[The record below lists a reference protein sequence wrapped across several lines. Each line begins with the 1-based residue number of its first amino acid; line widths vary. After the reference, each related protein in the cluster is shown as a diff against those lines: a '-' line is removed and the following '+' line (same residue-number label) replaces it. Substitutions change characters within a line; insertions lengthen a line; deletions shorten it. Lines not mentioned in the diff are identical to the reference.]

1 MAKSTTSRYE
11 QLILEIEADPDGA
24 PGTYVNIAGMK
35 ETNITRV
42 ANVDEDEIPD
52 ATDESQPVSIE
63 KEVRSIDVK
72 ASGTGVW
79 ALESNKMMFDWFYSG
94 KTLNARLRNKKVE
107 DDGAVGDPYL
117 ESGPALLTQLD
128 NSKTKGKK
136 VTSEITIDFGTPT
149 LTNKAA

>member
-1 MAKSTTSRYE
+1 MAKSTTAKYE
-11 QLILEIEADPDGA
+11 QLILEVEADPTGA
-24 PGTYVNIAGMK
+24 PGVYVNIAGLK
-35 ETNITRV
+35 ETNVTRV

-52 ATDESQPVSIE
+52 ADDESQPVSIE

-79 ALESNKMMFDWFYSG
+79 ALQSDKMLNNWFYSG
-94 KTLNARLRNKKVE
+94 KPLNARLRNKKVE
-107 DDGAVGDPYL
+107 DDGASGDPYM

-136 VTSEITIDFGTPT
+136 VTAEITIDFGTPSV
-149 LTNKAA
+149 TNKA

>member
-1 MAKSTTSRYE
+1 MAKSTTAKYE
-11 QLILEIEADPDGA
+11 QLILEVEADPTGS
-24 PGTYVNIAGMK
+24 PGVYVNIAGLK
-35 ETNITRV
+35 ETNVTRV

-52 ATDESQPVSIE
+52 ADDESQPVSIE

-79 ALESNKMMFDWFYSG
+79 ALQSDKMLNNWFYSG
-94 KTLNARLRNKKVE
+94 KPLNARLRNKKVE
-107 DDGAVGDPYL
+107 DDGASGDPYM

-136 VTSEITIDFGTPT
+136 VTAEITIDFGTPSV
-149 LTNKAA
+149 TNKA